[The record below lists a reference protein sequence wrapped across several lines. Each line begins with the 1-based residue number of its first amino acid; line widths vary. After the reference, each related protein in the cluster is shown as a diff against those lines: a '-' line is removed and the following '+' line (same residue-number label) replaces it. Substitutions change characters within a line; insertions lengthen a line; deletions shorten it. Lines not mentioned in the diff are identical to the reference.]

1 MRDGLEGLLVEA
13 DDKFHKLS
21 DFLNNIEGFIET
33 RGTGTTPTPQRPTVI
48 QPPPKATTPREREAM
63 IEMSKKKKAT
73 VLNLYENYSW
83 STDTIAEKLNMEKSM
98 VEAIIHG
105 R

>member
-1 MRDGLEGLLVEA
+1 MLE
-13 DDKFHKLS
+13 
-21 DFLNNIEGFIET
+21 I
-33 RGTGTTPTPQRPTVI
+33 
-48 QPPPKATTPREREAM
+48 
-63 IEMSKKKKAT
+63 SKKKKAT

-98 VEAIIHG
+98 VEAIING